1 MLLKLNL
8 SVRRSE
14 NTVRVQQK
22 YTPVSAPKRVK
33 EYSEAPESVGR
44 VGREG
49 DLLEAEQIGS
59 GIHRI
64 VRLIVTSAV
73 KARRTDSITRPIQ
86 HAVRDLHLPVV
97 FLEMIQVWWWFERF
111 KLAAGEVAVNYGQ

>member
-14 NTVRVQQK
+14 NTFRVQQK

-33 EYSEAPESVGR
+33 EYSEALESVGR

-49 DLLEAEQIGS
+49 DLLEAEQIYIGS

-97 FLEMIQVWWWFERF
+97 YFFWR
-111 KLAAGEVAVNYGQ
+111 